1 MAQIVF
7 TPAAAKTGTAP
18 LTVTPSGLT
27 CTAELYLGPDAS
39 TKTVTSGPKA
49 FTSTGSSQ
57 NVACPVTMPTVGGT
71 YNIYLNVSTGGVL
84 IGAFVGT
91 DTVAIPTVTVGTI
104 TWS

>member
-1 MAQIVF
+1 MAQIIF
-7 TPAAAKTGTAP
+7 TPGLSKTGTAP
-18 LTVTPSGLT
+18 LTVTPSGLA
-27 CTAELYLGPDAS
+27 CTAELYLGPNAS
-39 TKTVTSGPKA
+39 TKTVTSGPIS
-49 FTSTGSSQ
+49 FTSTASQQ

-84 IGAFVGT
+84 ISAFIGT